1 MTLFFN
7 KCSQM
12 ADGGMGGDGFGSGV

>member
-12 ADGGMGGDGFGSGV
+12 ADGGMGGGGFGSGV